1 MANKKVCKTCDIFG
15 ECKDSPATWFFL
27 FIGLIATI
35 AVRAVNLVMDANPIW
50 AKIFWYIGII
60 GFTIY
65 FLYKFR
71 QDIIV
76 KKELQ
81 RLHLSDKLS
90 QGEDLSK
97 EDYLFIKTMLCGI
110 KSKKDAVNY
119 FFIFFSSGV
128 ALLLGLLQ
136 DFVWKQ

>member
-1 MANKKVCKTCDIFG
+1 MATQKVCKTCDIFG
-15 ECKDSPATWFFL
+15 ECKDSPISWIFL

-35 AVRAVNLVMDANPIW
+35 AVRAVNLVINANPLW

-60 GFTIY
+60 GFAIY

-71 QDIIV
+71 QDVIV
-76 KKELQ
+76 KKELK
-81 RLHLSDKLS
+81 RLHLSEKLS

-110 KSKKDAVNY
+110 KSKKDAINY
-119 FFIFFSSGV
+119 FFIFISSGL
-128 ALLLGLLQ
+128 ALLLGLFQ
-136 DFVWKQ
+136 DLILK